1 MTRQVG
7 PSLLLLRRRR
17 RLLRLRLRRRRRKC
31 VCRRLAAGADAQ
43 TRTIV
48 LCRGGVLHHLPLPFG
63 QRRLRRWRCAA
74 LLWRR
79 PRRLR
84 LLLGRLVG
92 QRRGWLRGWLRPNAV
107 DRLVHVGVVVP
118 CGHEGPDLVVV
129 LRAYVLLRA
138 AMGGGRGGA
147 ASVLACVLHAVC
159 EGVCECVTR
168 GGTCGVTGGH
178 AMTRPPHKP
187 IRVAPPPTRVHKHAR
202 PPTRALTNTLLVV
215 DVEGRERGG
224 GGRKQF
230 AKGRVCVC
238 VCGTTRADFTAHL
251 LDLLVV

>member
-147 ASVLACVLHAVC
+147 ASVRACVLHAVC

-168 GGTCGVTGGH
+168 CVRGCVRVCYTWWNMWCNRRPCYDAPTPQ
-178 AMTRPPHKP
+178 ADPCRTTSDARSQTRSPPN
-187 IRVAPPPTRVHKHAR
+187 TRVHKHA
-202 PPTRALTNTLLVV
+202 A
-215 DVEGRERGG
+215 GRG
-224 GGRKQF
+224 
-230 AKGRVCVC
+230 C
-238 VCGTTRADFTAHL
+238 
-251 LDLLVV
+251 